1 VALKLKN
8 NNMKKIFLFATV
20 ALVMASCGNNEA
32 PKQET
37 PAADTTKTEVDTTA
51 QAQYFGAKISE
62 DGAIAL
68 ADLKG
73 AMGEKKELNTKLVGE
88 VEAVCQKK
96 GCWMN
101 IKNAEGESIRVTF
114 KDYAF
119 FMPMDCSGKTAIV
132 EGVAK
137 IEETSIADLKEY
149 AKDDNQSKEA
159 IAAIKEPKRELVFEA
174 SGVILK

>member
-1 VALKLKN
+1 
-8 NNMKKIFLFATV
+8 MKKIILSAVV
-20 ALVMASCGNNEA
+20 ALTIFSCGNSNT

-37 PAADTTKTEVDTTA
+37 TPVDSTTVSDSTA
-51 QAQYFGAKISE
+51 QVQFFGSKITE

-73 AMGEKKELNTKLVGE
+73 AMGDKKELNVKLTGE
-88 VEAVCQKK
+88 VDAVCQKK
-96 GCWMN
+96 GCWME
-101 IKNAEGESIRVTF
+101 IKNAAGENIRVTF

-119 FMPMDCSGKTAIV
+119 FMPMDCAGKTAIV

-137 IEETSIADLKEY
+137 IEETSVADLKEY
-149 AKDDNQSKEA
+149 AKDNNDSKEA
-159 IAAIKEPKRELVFEA
+159 IAAIKEPKKELVFEA

>member
-1 VALKLKN
+1 
-8 NNMKKIFLFATV
+8 MKKIFLSAIV
-20 ALVMASCGNNEA
+20 ALTLASCGNNSD

-37 PAADTTKTEVDTTA
+37 TPVDSTSVKVDSNV
-51 QAQYFGAKISE
+51 QAQYFGAKITE
-62 DGAIAL
+62 EGAIAL
-68 ADLKG
+68 AELKG
-73 AMGEKKELNTKLVGE
+73 AMGEKKELSTKVMGE

-101 IKNAEGESIRVTF
+101 IKNAEGESMRVTF

-132 EGVAK
+132 EGMAK

-159 IAAIKEPKRELVFEA
+159 IAAIKEPKKELVFEA

>member
-1 VALKLKN
+1 
-8 NNMKKIFLFATV
+8 MKKIIVLATV
-20 ALVMASCGNNEA
+20 ALTVFACGNNNT

-37 PAADTTKTEVDTTA
+37 APTDSTGVKADTTA
-51 QAQYFGAKISE
+51 QAQYFGAKITE
-62 DGAIAL
+62 DNAIAL
-68 ADLKG
+68 ADLKT
-73 AMGEKKELNTKLVGE
+73 AMGDKKELATKVNGE

-101 IKNAEGESIRVTF
+101 IKNANGESMRVTF

-119 FMPMDCSGKTAIV
+119 FMPMDCAGKTAIV

-159 IAAIKEPKRELVFEA
+159 IAAIKEPKKELVFEA

>member
-1 VALKLKN
+1 
-8 NNMKKIFLFATV
+8 MKKIILSATILFAII
-20 ALVMASCGNNEA
+20 SCGNNNS
-32 PKQET
+32 PKQESDSVDST
-37 PAADTTKTEVDTTA
+37 QNSADTLTQATNYGAVITE
-51 QAQYFGAKISE
+51 E
-62 DGAIAL
+62 GAIAL
-68 ADLKG
+68 SDLK
-73 AMGEKKELNTKLVGE
+73 ATMGDKKEISTKLVGE

-101 IKNAEGESIRVTF
+101 IKGANGESMRVTF

-132 EGVAK
+132 EGIAK

-159 IAAIKEPKRELVFEA
+159 IAAIKEPKKELVFEA

>member
-1 VALKLKN
+1 
-8 NNMKKIFLFATV
+8 MKKIILSSAIVLALF
-20 ALVMASCGNNEA
+20 SCGNNNT

-37 PAADTTKTEVDTTA
+37 KPTDSTEVKGDSTA
-51 QAQYFGAKISE
+51 QAQYFGDKITE

-68 ADLKG
+68 ADLKT
-73 AMGEKKELNTKLVGE
+73 AMGDKKELNTKVTGE

-101 IKNAEGESIRVTF
+101 IKNAAGESMRVTF
-114 KDYAF
+114 KNYEF
-119 FMPMDCSGKTAIV
+119 FMPMDCAGKTAIV

-159 IAAIKEPKRELVFEA
+159 IAAIKEPKKELVFEA
-174 SGVILK
+174 NGVILR